1 MSIPDLYYEKALL
14 NACRIISDTKVAD
27 FLLTAKNRCLFENA
41 VFGFGIANYGLLLF
55 KCLSNLMS
63 GRFYEFKAIFA

>member
-41 VFGFGIANYGLLLF
+41 VLGL
-55 KCLSNLMS
+55 
-63 GRFYEFKAIFA
+63 E